1 MSGDKSIS
9 ESLVLDDSDKGVI
22 IKGITDDGIAA
33 KSGLKAGDEIVA
45 ATVHL
50 DHLNKT
56 DVLKILKVLEPYDDN
71 MKVLTKKELGFD
83 GGLGSLGVDPAQVNL
98 KKDLSG
104 TAPIISF
111 DGQHGKLDTD
121 ISSPAINGN
130 LPNLSVNKPSLNVG
144 SQFSKPSF
152 GVTGPEVQGG
162 LGDSLK
168 VSTPQLN
175 TTTASLDVKNPDV
188 KTGSLKFERPKFSM
202 PNFNLPQMTPN
213 TQAELSADA
222 DLPKLETQNL
232 SLDPNVDIK
241 GPKAGFT
248 GPNFNMN
255 GSGVNIQTP
264 NVDTDGQLG
273 KFKWPHQKW
282 KVPKAKG
289 LEADLSTPDLNA
301 STPGV
306 NANIDTPGVN
316 LNAPRVDIRGPGLD
330 APNVEA
336 DPPSGKITW
345 PHLKWKKPKGPSTDL
360 DLEGN
365 LNTTQVSVPN
375 LQSEMNAT
383 DIDINVPKAELKGP
397 NVDMQSP
404 NVNME
409 APSGKINWPHL
420 KWKKPRGSRAD
431 LDLDPDLNLSTPNI
445 SGEINT
451 TNSGLKL
458 PKAGLNSGVDVQM
471 PDADIDTPSGKI
483 NWPHLKWKKPNIHG
497 PKADLDLN
505 PDLSSPDVDV
515 SLPNVNAPDVDLNL
529 PHSNVD
535 VKAPNLNV
543 DPPSGKFKWP
553 TLKKS
558 KIKNIDQNL
567 DLGADVSV
575 PDPALNGPDVN
586 LSLPKANMEAPKID
600 LDSPDIEGPSGKFKW
615 FNFKKPKFGTL
626 NGPKADFDTDV
637 KAPDMALGGPDV
649 GLKTTDIN
657 LSSPNIEGNSD
668 LNVRM
673 PNINPNGPD
682 VELPDGK
689 LNLPQWKLPNLRGP
703 KVGAPE
709 LNADVNAPDIDAN
722 TTFGAPNLSLSAPN
736 VTPDLKGVDL
746 KGDLS
751 APDLSLSTPNVG
763 GINAS
768 GVNLNM
774 PKTDLEGPKLD
785 LDAQD
790 IDGPSG
796 KFKWFNFKKPKIGT
810 LKGGKA
816 DIDAEMNPPHLDLAG
831 PNGNISLPDIDVDLP
846 KAQLNGPSTQLQTPD
861 IASDPQLGDLKLPHF
876 KHPQLQ
882 NPTVHSGIEGP
893 NVDMTDLTPRNVEG
907 SIPTANIDTKA
918 PTLNVNPTN
927 ATFKSPEIDTG
938 APTGALAD
946 VILKAP
952 PSVPEVKANVG
963 KEDADAKQ
971 SPQSKLRW
979 PFKWGFNSG
988 SGTDEE
994 GSGVDSDTEASNAE
1008 VPAFKFHQLPKM
1020 NLDGIPEIG
1029 DTFGLSKQDTETK
1042 EYIVS
1047 KGIRLPIVNATS
1059 KPGEK
1064 ISILERLQMAKENT
1078 AMEKSKSADSTL
1090 ERGGTFK
1097 LEQPASVL
1105 GLKTPEGSATNGD
1118 KLSLGLS
1125 NMLGLNVKGSD

>member
-1 MSGDKSIS
+1 M
-9 ESLVLDDSDKGVI
+9 
-22 IKGITDDGIAA
+22 
-33 KSGLKAGDEIVA
+33 
-45 ATVHL
+45 
-50 DHLNKT
+50 
-56 DVLKILKVLEPYDDN
+56 
-71 MKVLTKKELGFD
+71 
-83 GGLGSLGVDPAQVNL
+83 NL
-98 KKDLSG
+98 K
-104 TAPIISF
+104 
-111 DGQHGKLDTD
+111 
-121 ISSPAINGN
+121 SPAINGN
-130 LPNLSVNKPSLNVG
+130 LPNLSGNKPSLSVG

-168 VSTPQLN
+168 VPEVSTPRLN
-175 TTTASLDVKNPDV
+175 TAAASLDVKNPDV

-202 PNFNLPQMTPN
+202 PNFNLPQMTPKAE
-213 TQAELSADA
+213 AELSADA
-222 DLPKLETQNL
+222 NLPKLETQNL

-241 GPKAGFT
+241 GPKAGLT
-248 GPNFNMN
+248 GPNFNMS
-255 GSGVNIQTP
+255 GSGVDIQTP

-282 KVPKAKG
+282 KAPKGKG
-289 LEADLSTPDLNA
+289 LEADLSAPDLNV
-301 STPGV
+301 STPGL
-306 NANIDTPGVN
+306 NANVDTPGVD
-316 LNAPRVDIRGPGLD
+316 LNAPRVDLRGPVLD
-330 APNVEA
+330 APNIEA
-336 DPPSGKITW
+336 DPPSGKVMW
-345 PHLKWKKPKGPSTDL
+345 PHLKWKKPKGLSTDL
-360 DLEGN
+360 DLDGN
-365 LNTTQVSVPN
+365 LNTTQVSVPS
-375 LQSEMNAT
+375 LQGEMNAT
-383 DIDINVPKAELKGP
+383 DIDINAPKAELKGP
-397 NVDMQSP
+397 DVDMQSP

-409 APSGKINWPHL
+409 GPSGKINWPHL

-445 SGEINT
+445 AGEMNT
-451 TNSGLKL
+451 TNAGLKL
-458 PKAGLNSGVDVQM
+458 PKADLNSGVDVQM

-483 NWPHLKWKKPNIHG
+483 NWPHLKWKKPNVHG

-515 SLPNVNAPDVDLNL
+515 SLPNVNGPDLDLNL
-529 PHSNVD
+529 THPNVD
-535 VKAPNLNV
+535 AKAPNLSV

-558 KIKNIDQNL
+558 KIKNIDPNL

-575 PDPALNGPDVN
+575 PDPELNGPDVN
-586 LSLPKANMEAPKID
+586 LSLPKANMEAPKLD

-615 FNFKKPKFGTL
+615 FNFKKPKFGTVK
-626 NGPKADFDTDV
+626 GPKADFDADV
-637 KAPDMALGGPDV
+637 KAPEMALGGPDV

-657 LSSPNIEGNSD
+657 LSGPNIEGNSD

-673 PNINPNGPD
+673 PNMNPNGPG
-682 VELPDGK
+682 VEFPDGK
-689 LNLPQWKLPNLRGP
+689 LNLPQWKLPSLRGSN
-703 KVGAPE
+703 VGAPE
-709 LNADVNAPDIDAN
+709 LNAGVNAPDIDAN

-746 KGDLS
+746 NGDLS
-751 APDLSLSTPNVG
+751 APDLSLSTLNVG

-785 LDAQD
+785 LDGQD

-831 PNGNISLPDIDVDLP
+831 PNDPSKINLGQSSPQLNGNISLPDIDADLP
-846 KAQLNGPSTQLQTPD
+846 KAQLNGPSAQLQTPH
-861 IASDPQLGDLKLPHF
+861 IASDPQLGDFKLPHF
-876 KHPQLQ
+876 KLPQLQ
-882 NPTVHSGIEGP
+882 NPTVHSGLEGP
-893 NVDMTDLTPRNVEG
+893 SVNMTDLTPRNVEG
-907 SIPTANIDTKA
+907 VVPTANIDTKA

-927 ATFKSPEIDTG
+927 ATFKSPEIDTS
-938 APTGALAD
+938 APSGALAD
-946 VILKAP
+946 VVLKA

-963 KEDADAKQ
+963 HEDADA
-971 SPQSKLRW
+971 PQSKLRW

-994 GSGVDSDTEASNAE
+994 GSGLESETEASHAE

-1020 NLDGIPEIG
+1020 NLDGIPEIS
-1029 DTFGLSKQDTETK
+1029 DTFSSSRQDTETK

-1059 KPGEK
+1059 KSGEK
-1064 ISILERLQMAKENT
+1064 ISVLERLQIAKEYT
-1078 AMEKSKSADSTL
+1078 PAEKSKSADSTL
-1090 ERGGTFK
+1090 ERGGTLK

-1105 GLKTPEGSATNGD
+1105 GLKTPEGSAD

-1125 NMLGLNVKGSD
+1125 NMLGLNVKV

>member
-1 MSGDKSIS
+1 M
-9 ESLVLDDSDKGVI
+9 
-22 IKGITDDGIAA
+22 
-33 KSGLKAGDEIVA
+33 
-45 ATVHL
+45 
-50 DHLNKT
+50 
-56 DVLKILKVLEPYDDN
+56 
-71 MKVLTKKELGFD
+71 
-83 GGLGSLGVDPAQVNL
+83 NL
-98 KKDLSG
+98 KKDLS
-104 TAPIISF
+104 TAAPFVSF
-111 DGQHGKLDTD
+111 DGQHGKLDSD
-121 ISSPAINGN
+121 LSSPAINGT
-130 LPNLSVNKPSLNVG
+130 LPNLSVNKPSLNAG

-152 GVTGPEVQGG
+152 GITGPEVQGG

-168 VSTPQLN
+168 MPEVSTPQLN
-175 TTTASLDVKNPDV
+175 TTAASLNVKNPDV
-188 KTGSLKFERPKFSM
+188 KTGSLKVERPKFSM
-202 PNFNLPQMTPN
+202 PNFNLPQMTPT
-213 TQAELSADA
+213 TQADLSADA
-222 DLPKLETQNL
+222 DLPKLGTQNL

-241 GPKAGFT
+241 GPKARLT
-248 GPNFNMN
+248 GPNFDMN

-289 LEADLSTPDLNA
+289 LEADLSTPDLNVSRPGLNA
-301 STPGV
+301 NINTPGV
-306 NANIDTPGVN
+306 D

-336 DPPSGKITW
+336 DAPSGKIMW
-345 PHLKWKKPKGPSTDL
+345 PHLKWKKPKGPSADL

-365 LNTTQVSVPN
+365 LNSTQVSVPK

-383 DIDINVPKAELKGP
+383 DIDLNVPKAELKGP

-409 APSGKINWPHL
+409 APSGKIHWPRP
-420 KWKKPRGSRAD
+420 KWKKNRGSRAD
-431 LDLDPDLNLSTPNI
+431 LDLDAGLNLSTPNI
-445 SGEINT
+445 AGEMNT
-451 TNSGLKL
+451 PSSELNLS
-458 PKAGLNSGVDVQM
+458 KAGLNSGVDVQM
-471 PDADIDTPSGKI
+471 PDADIDTPSGKFK
-483 NWPHLKWKKPNIHG
+483 WPQMKWKKPNVHG

-505 PDLSSPDVDV
+505 SDLSSPDVDV

-529 PHSNVD
+529 THSDVD
-535 VKAPNLNV
+535 LKAPNLNV

-553 TLKKS
+553 TLKKN
-558 KIKNIDQNL
+558 KIKNIDPNL

-575 PDPALNGPDVN
+575 PDPELNGPDVN
-586 LSLPKANMEAPKID
+586 LSLPKSNMEAPKLD

-626 NGPKADFDTDV
+626 KGPKADFDTDV
-637 KAPDMALGGPDV
+637 KAPDVALAGPDV
-649 GLKTTDIN
+649 GLKTPDVN

-673 PNINPNGPD
+673 PNINSSGPD
-682 VELPDGK
+682 VEFPDGK
-689 LNLPQWKLPNLRGP
+689 LNVPQWKLPNLRGP
-703 KVGAPE
+703 NLRAPE

-736 VTPDLKGVDL
+736 VTPNLKGADL
-746 KGDLS
+746 NGNLS
-751 APDLSLSTPNVG
+751 APDLSLSAPNIG
-763 GINAS
+763 GVNAS

-774 PKTDLEGPKLD
+774 PKADLEGPKVD
-785 LDAQD
+785 LDAPD

-810 LKGGKA
+810 FKGGKA

-831 PNGNISLPDIDVDLP
+831 PKDPSKINLGPSSPQLNGNISLPDTDVDLP

-861 IASDPQLGDLKLPHF
+861 IAYNPQSGDFKLPHF
-876 KHPQLQ
+876 KLPELQ
-882 NPTVHSGIEGP
+882 NPTVHSGIKGP
-893 NVDMTDLTPRNVEG
+893 NVNMTDLTPRNVE
-907 SIPTANIDTKA
+907 ANI
-918 PTLNVNPTN
+918 PTLNANPPN
-927 ATFKSPEIDTG
+927 ATFKSPAIDT
-938 APTGALAD
+938 TGALAD
-946 VILKAP
+946 VTLKAP
-952 PSVPEVKANVG
+952 SLVPEVKANVG
-963 KEDADAKQ
+963 KEDVDATQ

-979 PFKWGFNSG
+979 PFKWGLNSG

-994 GSGVDSDTEASNAE
+994 GSGIDSETEASNAE

-1020 NLDGIPEIG
+1020 NLDGIPEVS
-1029 DTFGLSKQDTETK
+1029 DTFGLSRQDSETK
-1042 EYIVS
+1042 EYVVS

-1064 ISILERLQMAKENT
+1064 ISVLERLQLAKGNT

-1090 ERGGTFK
+1090 ERGETFK

-1105 GLKTPEGSATNGD
+1105 GLKTPEGSATIDD

-1125 NMLGLNVKGSD
+1125 NMLGLDVKESG

>member
-1 MSGDKSIS
+1 M
-9 ESLVLDDSDKGVI
+9 
-22 IKGITDDGIAA
+22 
-33 KSGLKAGDEIVA
+33 
-45 ATVHL
+45 
-50 DHLNKT
+50 
-56 DVLKILKVLEPYDDN
+56 
-71 MKVLTKKELGFD
+71 
-83 GGLGSLGVDPAQVNL
+83 NL
-98 KKDLSG
+98 KEDLSG
-104 TAPIISF
+104 TAPFISL

-121 ISSPAINGN
+121 ISGPAINGN

-152 GVTGPEVQGG
+152 GLTGPEVQGG
-162 LGDSLK
+162 LGNSLK
-168 VSTPQLN
+168 GPEVSTPQLN

-188 KTGSLKFERPKFSM
+188 KTGSLKVERPKFSM
-202 PNFNLPQMTPN
+202 PNFNLPQMTPK
-213 TQAELSADA
+213 TQAEFSADA

-241 GPKAGFT
+241 GPKAGLT

-264 NVDTDGQLG
+264 NVDADGELG

-282 KVPKAKG
+282 KVPKGKG
-289 LEADLSTPDLNA
+289 LEADLSTPDLNV

-306 NANIDTPGVN
+306 NANIDTPGVD

-336 DPPSGKITW
+336 DPPTGKIMW

-375 LQSEMNAT
+375 LQGEMNAT

-409 APSGKINWPHL
+409 GPPGKINWPHL
-420 KWKKPRGSRAD
+420 KWKKPRGSKAD

-445 SGEINT
+445 AGDINT
-451 TNSGLKL
+451 TNAGLKL
-458 PKAGLNSGVDVQM
+458 PQAGLNSGVDVQM
-471 PDADIDTPSGKI
+471 PDADIDTRSGKI
-483 NWPHLKWKKPNIHG
+483 HWPHLKWKKPNIHG

-515 SLPNVNAPDVDLNL
+515 SLPNVNAPDADLNL
-529 PHSNVD
+529 THSNVD
-535 VKAPNLNV
+535 VKGPNLNV
-543 DPPSGKFKWP
+543 DPPSGQFKWP
-553 TLKKS
+553 TLKKR
-558 KIKNIDQNL
+558 KIKSIDPNL

-575 PDPALNGPDVN
+575 PDPELNGPDVN
-586 LSLPKANMEAPKID
+586 LSLPKANMEGPKLD

-626 NGPKADFDTDV
+626 KGPKADFDTDV

-657 LSSPNIEGNSD
+657 LSGPNIEGNSD

-673 PNINPNGPD
+673 PNLNPNGPD
-682 VELPDGK
+682 VEVPDGK

-703 KVGAPE
+703 NVRAPE
-709 LNADVNAPDIDAN
+709 LNADINAPDIDAN

-736 VTPDLKGVDL
+736 VTPDLKGVDVN
-746 KGDLS
+746 GDLS
-751 APDLSLSTPNVG
+751 APDLNLSTPNVG

-785 LDAQD
+785 LDAPD

-796 KFKWFNFKKPKIGT
+796 KFKWLNFKKPKIGT

-831 PNGNISLPDIDVDLP
+831 PNGPSKINLGPSSPQLDGNVSLPGVDVDLP

-861 IASDPQLGDLKLPHF
+861 IDSDPQLGDFKLPHF
-876 KHPQLQ
+876 KLPQLQ
-882 NPTVHSGIEGP
+882 NPTVHSGIKGP
-893 NVDMTDLTPRNVEG
+893 NVNMTDLTPQNVEG
-907 SIPTANIDTKA
+907 NIPTANIDTKA

-927 ATFKSPEIDTG
+927 ATFKSPDI
-938 APTGALAD
+938 ALA
-946 VILKAP
+946 
-952 PSVPEVKANVG
+952 SVPEVKANVG
-963 KEDADAKQ
+963 NVDVDAKQ
-971 SPQSKLRW
+971 SPKSKGRW

-994 GSGVDSDTEASNAE
+994 GSGIDSETEASNAE
-1008 VPAFKFHQLPKM
+1008 VPAFKFHQLPRM
-1020 NLDGIPEIG
+1020 NVDGIPEIG
-1029 DTFGLSKQDTETK
+1029 DTFGLSRQDTETK

-1047 KGIRLPIVNATS
+1047 KGIRLPKVNATS
-1059 KPGEK
+1059 KTGEK
-1064 ISILERLQMAKENT
+1064 ISVLERLQISKENT
-1078 AMEKSKSADSTL
+1078 ASRSADSTL

-1097 LEQPASVL
+1097 IEQPASVL
-1105 GLKTPEGSATNGD
+1105 GLKTPEGSATTDD

-1125 NMLGLNVKGSD
+1125 NMLGLNVKESD

>member
-1 MSGDKSIS
+1 M
-9 ESLVLDDSDKGVI
+9 
-22 IKGITDDGIAA
+22 
-33 KSGLKAGDEIVA
+33 
-45 ATVHL
+45 
-50 DHLNKT
+50 
-56 DVLKILKVLEPYDDN
+56 
-71 MKVLTKKELGFD
+71 
-83 GGLGSLGVDPAQVNL
+83 NL
-98 KKDLSG
+98 KEDLSG
-104 TAPIISF
+104 TAPFISL

-121 ISSPAINGN
+121 ISGPAINGN

-152 GVTGPEVQGG
+152 GLTGPEVQGG
-162 LGDSLK
+162 LGNSLK
-168 VSTPQLN
+168 GPEVSTPQLN

-188 KTGSLKFERPKFSM
+188 KTGSLKVERPKFSM
-202 PNFNLPQMTPN
+202 PNFNLPQMTPK
-213 TQAELSADA
+213 TQAEFSADA

-241 GPKAGFT
+241 GPKAGLT

-264 NVDTDGQLG
+264 NVDADGELG

-282 KVPKAKG
+282 KVPKGKG
-289 LEADLSTPDLNA
+289 LEADLSTPDLNV

-306 NANIDTPGVN
+306 NANIDTPGVD

-336 DPPSGKITW
+336 DPPTGKIMW

-365 LNTTQVSVPN
+365 LNNPQVSVPN
-375 LQSEMNAT
+375 LQGEMNAT

-409 APSGKINWPHL
+409 GPPGKINWPHL
-420 KWKKPRGSRAD
+420 KWKKPRGSKAD

-445 SGEINT
+445 AGDINT
-451 TNSGLKL
+451 TNAGLKL
-458 PKAGLNSGVDVQM
+458 PQAGLNSGVDVQM
-471 PDADIDTPSGKI
+471 PDADIDTRSGKI
-483 NWPHLKWKKPNIHG
+483 HWPHLKWKKPNIHG

-515 SLPNVNAPDVDLNL
+515 SLPNVNAPDADLNL
-529 PHSNVD
+529 THSNVD
-535 VKAPNLNV
+535 VKGPNLNV
-543 DPPSGKFKWP
+543 DPPSGQFKWP
-553 TLKKS
+553 TLKKR
-558 KIKNIDQNL
+558 KIKSIDPNL

-575 PDPALNGPDVN
+575 PDPELNGPDVN
-586 LSLPKANMEAPKID
+586 LSLPKANMEGPKLD

-626 NGPKADFDTDV
+626 KGPKADFDTDV

-657 LSSPNIEGNSD
+657 LSGPNIEGNSD

-673 PNINPNGPD
+673 PNLNPNGPD
-682 VELPDGK
+682 VEVPDGK

-703 KVGAPE
+703 NVRAPE
-709 LNADVNAPDIDAN
+709 LNADINAPDIDAN

-736 VTPDLKGVDL
+736 VTPDLKGVDVN
-746 KGDLS
+746 GDLS
-751 APDLSLSTPNVG
+751 APDINLSTPNVG

-785 LDAQD
+785 LDAPD

-796 KFKWFNFKKPKIGT
+796 KFKWLNFKKPKIGT

-831 PNGNISLPDIDVDLP
+831 PNGPSKINLGPSSPQLDGNVSLPGVDVDLP

-861 IASDPQLGDLKLPHF
+861 IDSDPQLGDFKLPHF
-876 KHPQLQ
+876 KLPQLQ
-882 NPTVHSGIEGP
+882 NPTVHSGIKGP
-893 NVDMTDLTPRNVEG
+893 NVNMTDLTPQNVEG
-907 SIPTANIDTKA
+907 NIPTANIDTKA

-927 ATFKSPEIDTG
+927 ATFKSPDI
-938 APTGALAD
+938 ALA
-946 VILKAP
+946 
-952 PSVPEVKANVG
+952 SVPEVKANVG
-963 KEDADAKQ
+963 NVDVDAKQ
-971 SPQSKLRW
+971 SPKSKGRW

-994 GSGVDSDTEASNAE
+994 GSGIDSETEASNAE
-1008 VPAFKFHQLPKM
+1008 VPAFKFHQLPRM
-1020 NLDGIPEIG
+1020 NVDGIPEIG
-1029 DTFGLSKQDTETK
+1029 DTFGLSRQDTETK

-1047 KGIRLPIVNATS
+1047 KGIRLPKVNATS
-1059 KPGEK
+1059 KTGEK
-1064 ISILERLQMAKENT
+1064 ISVLERLQISKENT
-1078 AMEKSKSADSTL
+1078 ASRSADSTL

-1097 LEQPASVL
+1097 IEQPASVL
-1105 GLKTPEGSATNGD
+1105 GLKTPEGSATTDD

-1125 NMLGLNVKGSD
+1125 NMLGLNVKESD

>member
-188 KTGSLKFERPKFSM
+188 KT
-202 PNFNLPQMTPN
+202 
-213 TQAELSADA
+213 
-222 DLPKLETQNL
+222 
-232 SLDPNVDIK
+232 
-241 GPKAGFT
+241 
-248 GPNFNMN
+248 
-255 GSGVNIQTP
+255 
-264 NVDTDGQLG
+264 
-273 KFKWPHQKW
+273 
-282 KVPKAKG
+282 
-289 LEADLSTPDLNA
+289 
-301 STPGV
+301 
-306 NANIDTPGVN
+306 
-316 LNAPRVDIRGPGLD
+316 
-330 APNVEA
+330 
-336 DPPSGKITW
+336 
-345 PHLKWKKPKGPSTDL
+345 
-360 DLEGN
+360 
-365 LNTTQVSVPN
+365 
-375 LQSEMNAT
+375 
-383 DIDINVPKAELKGP
+383 
-397 NVDMQSP
+397 
-404 NVNME
+404 
-409 APSGKINWPHL
+409 
-420 KWKKPRGSRAD
+420 
-431 LDLDPDLNLSTPNI
+431 
-445 SGEINT
+445 
-451 TNSGLKL
+451 
-458 PKAGLNSGVDVQM
+458 
-471 PDADIDTPSGKI
+471 
-483 NWPHLKWKKPNIHG
+483 
-497 PKADLDLN
+497 
-505 PDLSSPDVDV
+505 
-515 SLPNVNAPDVDLNL
+515 
-529 PHSNVD
+529 
-535 VKAPNLNV
+535 
-543 DPPSGKFKWP
+543 
-553 TLKKS
+553 
-558 KIKNIDQNL
+558 
-567 DLGADVSV
+567 V

-1105 GLKTPEGSATNGD
+1105 GLKTPEGSVTNGD

>member
-50 DHLNKT
+50 DHLSKT

-83 GGLGSLGVDPAQVNL
+83 GGLGSLGVDPAQ
-98 KKDLSG
+98 
-104 TAPIISF
+104 
-111 DGQHGKLDTD
+111 TD

-175 TTTASLDVKNPDV
+175 TTTASLNVKNPDV

-213 TQAELSADA
+213 TQAELSAHA
-222 DLPKLETQNL
+222 DLPK
-232 SLDPNVDIK
+232 
-241 GPKAGFT
+241 
-248 GPNFNMN
+248 
-255 GSGVNIQTP
+255 
-264 NVDTDGQLG
+264 
-273 KFKWPHQKW
+273 
-282 KVPKAKG
+282 
-289 LEADLSTPDLNA
+289 ADLSTPDLNA

-306 NANIDTPGVN
+306 NANIDTPGVD

-445 SGEINT
+445 AGEINT

-543 DPPSGKFKWP
+543 DPPS
-553 TLKKS
+553 
-558 KIKNIDQNL
+558 
-567 DLGADVSV
+567 
-575 PDPALNGPDVN
+575 
-586 LSLPKANMEAPKID
+586 ANMEAPKLD
-600 LDSPDIEGPSGKFKW
+600 LESPDIEGPSGKLKW

-626 NGPKADFDTDV
+626 SGPKADFDTDV

-682 VELPDGK
+682 VEFPDGK

-703 KVGAPE
+703 KVGAP
-709 LNADVNAPDIDAN
+709 
-722 TTFGAPNLSLSAPN
+722 
-736 VTPDLKGVDL
+736 
-746 KGDLS
+746 
-751 APDLSLSTPNVG
+751 
-763 GINAS
+763 
-768 GVNLNM
+768 
-774 PKTDLEGPKLD
+774 
-785 LDAQD
+785 
-790 IDGPSG
+790 
-796 KFKWFNFKKPKIGT
+796 
-810 LKGGKA
+810 
-816 DIDAEMNPPHLDLAG
+816 
-831 PNGNISLPDIDVDLP
+831 
-846 KAQLNGPSTQLQTPD
+846 
-861 IASDPQLGDLKLPHF
+861 
-876 KHPQLQ
+876 
-882 NPTVHSGIEGP
+882 
-893 NVDMTDLTPRNVEG
+893 
-907 SIPTANIDTKA
+907 
-918 PTLNVNPTN
+918 
-927 ATFKSPEIDTG
+927 
-938 APTGALAD
+938 
-946 VILKAP
+946 
-952 PSVPEVKANVG
+952 
-963 KEDADAKQ
+963 
-971 SPQSKLRW
+971 
-979 PFKWGFNSG
+979 
-988 SGTDEE
+988 
-994 GSGVDSDTEASNAE
+994 
-1008 VPAFKFHQLPKM
+1008 
-1020 NLDGIPEIG
+1020 
-1029 DTFGLSKQDTETK
+1029 
-1042 EYIVS
+1042 
-1047 KGIRLPIVNATS
+1047 
-1059 KPGEK
+1059 
-1064 ISILERLQMAKENT
+1064 
-1078 AMEKSKSADSTL
+1078 
-1090 ERGGTFK
+1090 
-1097 LEQPASVL
+1097 
-1105 GLKTPEGSATNGD
+1105 
-1118 KLSLGLS
+1118 
-1125 NMLGLNVKGSD
+1125 